1 MAKHQALLLVSKR
14 SVIEV
19 KQDEGTGTDDETGTI
34 SESKEAGQ
42 SSDLCSASDTSSP
55 EWSCDGN
62 CCADNLQPFQ
72 PIDLASN
79 T

>member
-1 MAKHQALLLVSKR
+1 MAERQALLLVSK
-14 SVIEV
+14 SPAIEV

-42 SSDLCSASDTSSP
+42 SSDLCSASDTLSP
-55 EWSCDGN
+55 EWSCDGI
-62 CCADNLQPFQ
+62 CWSDNLQPFQ
-72 PIDLASN
+72 PTDSASN

>member
-62 CCADNLQPFQ
+62 CCSDNLQPFQ
-72 PIDLASN
+72 PTDLASN
-79 T
+79 M